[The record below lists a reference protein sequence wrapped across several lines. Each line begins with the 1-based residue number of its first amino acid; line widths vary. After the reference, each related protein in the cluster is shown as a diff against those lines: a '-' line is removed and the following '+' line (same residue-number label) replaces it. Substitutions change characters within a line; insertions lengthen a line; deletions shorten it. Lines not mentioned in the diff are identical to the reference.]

1 MSARAADTEFATMSA
16 PPPLPPGT
24 PAATGTVP
32 ASPKTGAHKT
42 GMSGCAIAA
51 IVAAVAGVIGVF
63 VVGIL
68 AAIAVPAYQ
77 DYVVRAR
84 TQEAFQVAQTL
95 QPRID
100 EERARSG
107 TCPGNLE
114 IGYGRSAVFELGGE
128 EGAAKGSHMRLSAGT
143 ADDGDCAFELRFQDI
158 AAAVDGKTLVFRS
171 GDDGWRCLEG
181 TLEDRHR
188 PTPCR
193 STDTTP

>member
-1 MSARAADTEFATMSA
+1 MSV
-16 PPPLPPGT
+16 PPPLPPGQPRSEQIVDAFAHRGDT
-24 PAATGTVP
+24 RL
-32 ASPKTGAHKT
+32 SPRPPKP

-51 IVAAVAGVIGVF
+51 IIAGVAGVFGVF
-63 VVGIL
+63 VIGIL

-77 DYVVRAR
+77 DYLVRAR

-100 EERARSG
+100 EERARAG

-128 EGAAKGSHMRLSAGT
+128 EGAAKGSHMRLSAGA
-143 ADDGDCAFELRFQDI
+143 ADNGDCAFELRFQNI

-171 GDDGWRCLEG
+171 GDDGWSCLEG
-181 TLEDRHR
+181 TLDNRYR
-188 PTPCR
+188 PMQCR

>member
-1 MSARAADTEFATMSA
+1 MSA

-24 PAATGTVP
+24 PHAAAGTVP

-84 TQEAFQVAQTL
+84 TQEALVFAQTL
-95 QPRID
+95 QTRID
-100 EERARSG
+100 QERARTG
-107 TCPGNLE
+107 ACPGNVDV
-114 IGYGRSAVFELGGE
+114 GYGRSAVVELGGD
-128 EGAAKGSHMRLSAGT
+128 EGAAKGSHMRLSVGAA
-143 ADDGDCAFELRFQDI
+143 ADGDGDCAFELRFQNI
-158 AAAVDGKTLVFRS
+158 ATGVDGRTLVFRS

>member
-1 MSARAADTEFATMSA
+1 MSA

-42 GMSGCAIAA
+42 GLSGCAIAA

-84 TQEAFQVAQTL
+84 TQEALVFAQTL
-95 QPRID
+95 QTRID
-100 EERARSG
+100 QERARTG
-107 TCPGNLE
+107 ACPGNVDV
-114 IGYGRSAVFELGGE
+114 GYGRSAVVELGGD
-128 EGAAKGSHMRLSAGT
+128 EGAAKGSHMRLSVGAA
-143 ADDGDCAFELRFQDI
+143 ADGDGDCAFELRFQNI
-158 AAAVDGKTLVFRS
+158 ATGVDGRTLVFRS